1 MYAIFKERVIAQA
14 KEVYYLHSA
23 FHAGNISLNELGLHQ
38 NNKLRE
44 VVKYVAE
51 HSPFYREHFK
61 GLTSSD
67 IESLTTAGLTSLPFT
82 TKDDLRMQGA
92 ALASAPFIRAGFIT
106 KRQAQRGSRR
116 RARVMKPIRCIIIR
130 L

>member
-51 HSPFYREHFK
+51 YSPFYREHLK
-61 GLTSSD
+61 
-67 IESLTTAGLTSLPFT
+67 
-82 TKDDLRMQGA
+82 
-92 ALASAPFIRAGFIT
+92 
-106 KRQAQRGSRR
+106 
-116 RARVMKPIRCIIIR
+116 V
-130 L
+130 